1 MIKYEQPLLEAQAMA
16 HTEKQDTGWELYKLT
31 SLENQEFSVIA
42 VCTSKPVDTTKQK
55 EHS

>member
-42 VCTSKPVDTTKQK
+42 VCTSKPVDTTKRK
-55 EHS
+55 EYS